1 MFSLEHLH
9 IYKPIHFK
17 NNKGLSIRLDDLPH
31 QDKKGYLVDS
41 RKDAFALIQYGS
53 VAFEGGYGTLQMC
66 ERSDLSGSKQAIVKI
81 PRHGADL
88 GPECLIQI
96 LARDTLSE
104 KGLGW
109 AVPTVYDL
117 FSKNNEICFSME
129 FIKGDF
135 PYVYL
140 QEVDNPALFFFQ
152 ILEQICVFLH
162 ILEIRINLDHRDLK
176 ANNIYIRPK
185 SCNVSIDLSGVV
197 HIIDAPFQV
206 ILLDFGFA
214 CLGNEK
220 RISKI
225 NLDMNTFS
233 NLDPCPKEGR
243 DLFHLISSF
252 WSIPSIRNRMPEW
265 AQKEIDSWFMD
276 GKRNYSKLI
285 KNRKD
290 PDWTYLVTQDPTFT
304 YPMLSPLRLLKRIQ
318 QLKSKCQ

>member
-17 NNKGLSIRLDDLPH
+17 NNRGLSIPLDDLPQ
-31 QDKKGYLVDS
+31 QDRKGFLIDSKKE
-41 RKDAFALIQYGS
+41 AFARIEYGS

-66 ERSDLSGSKQAIVKI
+66 ERTDLSGSKQAIVKI

-109 AVPTVYDL
+109 VVPMVYDL
-117 FSKNNEICFSME
+117 FARGGEICFSME

-140 QEVDNPALFFFQ
+140 QEVETPALFFFQ
-152 ILEQICVFLH
+152 VLEQICVFLH
-162 ILEIRINLDHRDLK
+162 ILESRINLDHRDLK
-176 ANNIYIRPK
+176 ANNIYIRPRPC
-185 SCNVSIDLSGVV
+185 SFSVDLSGSEYVV
-197 HIIDAPFQV
+197 EAPFQV
-206 ILLDFGFA
+206 VLLDFGFA

-225 NLDMNTFS
+225 NLDTNSFS
-233 NLDPCPKEGR
+233 NADPCPKEGR

-252 WSIPSIRNRMPEW
+252 WSIPSIRNRMPALVQE
-265 AQKEIDSWFMD
+265 EIDSWFMD
-276 GKRNYSKLI
+276 GKRNFSKVI
-285 KNRKD
+285 KNHKD
-290 PDWTYLVTQDPTFT
+290 IEWTYLVTQDPTFT

-318 QLKSKCQ
+318 QLKDK